1 MMRLILSVL
10 CLSFATAVFAAEG
23 PELESVRID
32 LGDKASLQ
40 RGARTFINYCMS
52 CHSAHFSR
60 FNRVAKDLEI
70 PNELMVKNLMFT
82 TKKIG
87 DTMTVAMRSD
97 DAEKWF
103 GVAPPDLSVVA
114 RARGADWLYT
124 YLKSFYLDPKRPT
137 GVNNLVFDKT
147 AMPDVLWSL
156 QGLQRP
162 IMKTEKNDEGK
173 DIEVIDGFELARHGL
188 ETKEEYDRTVRDLVN
203 FLVYMGEPARLIRT
217 SVGVWVLLFLLALL
231 AVAYPLKKEYWK
243 DVH

>member
-1 MMRLILSVL
+1 MMRIILSVL

-147 AMPDVLWSL
+147 AMPDVLWTL

-162 IMKTEKNDEGK
+162 IMKTEKNDDGK

-188 ETKEEYDRTVRDLVN
+188 ETKEEYDRTVHDLVN

-217 SVGVWVLLFLLALL
+217 SVGVWVILFLLALL

>member
-1 MMRLILSVL
+1 MRIILSVL

-147 AMPDVLWSL
+147 AMPDVLWTL

-162 IMKTEKNDEGK
+162 IMKTEKNDDGK

-188 ETKEEYDRTVRDLVN
+188 ETKEEYDRTVHDLVN

-217 SVGVWVLLFLLALL
+217 SVGVWVILFLLALL